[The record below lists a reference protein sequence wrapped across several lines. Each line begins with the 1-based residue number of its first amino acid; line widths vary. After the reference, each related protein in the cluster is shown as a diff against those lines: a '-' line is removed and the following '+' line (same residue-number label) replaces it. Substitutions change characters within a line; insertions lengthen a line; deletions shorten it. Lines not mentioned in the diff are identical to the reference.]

1 MADHAPTYHR
11 PSYHEPAPTYHR
23 PSYHKPKYEDI
34 PANYNYAYAVQD
46 DYAGVNFGQ
55 DESRSGHGTNG
66 KYHVVLPDG
75 RTQTVTYTV
84 DGYGGY
90 VADVQYSGEA
100 RYDEP
105 AYHKPAYRPA
115 PYHA

>member
-1 MADHAPTYHR
+1 MAALSLADHAPA
-11 PSYHEPAPTYHR
+11 PSYAPRPTY
-23 PSYHKPKYEDI
+23 KEPKYEDH
-34 PANYNYAYAVQD
+34 PAAYEYSYTVQD

-55 DESRSGHGTNG
+55 DESRSGYGTNG

-100 RYDEP
+100 RYNEP
-105 AYHKPAYRPA
+105 AYHKPTYRPA